1 MEPIDVIFVYVHY
14 PKLDSALR
22 GHMPLWSHHGAIME
36 PLWSHHGA
44 SIWQRQTYFE
54 LVQRCADLN
63 SDGLAILSEKMS
75 VFQTKYFMAK
85 LTQVGEFMVAR
96 KCNTKAIWK
105 FIWRTATSISTIGR
119 TLLRIA
125 LSDAVS
131 TLLIYQVWSKQ
142 ETPKSHRDVL

>member
-14 PKLDSALR
+14 HKLDSALR
-22 GHMPLWSHHGAIME
+22 GHMPLWSHHGAY
-36 PLWSHHGA
+36 
-44 SIWQRQTYFE
+44 IWQRQTYFE
-54 LVQRCADLN
+54 LVQRPADLN

-142 ETPKSHRDVL
+142 ETPKSHRDVSAHRDVL